1 MSVLSFVATVAGLLA
16 IIRVLPRDLAL
27 LWPLGFF
34 SGLMG
39 LVLSIQELGAI
50 DRGQSAAAGKR
61 VARMARTVSFVH
73 AGFIAVFFMGIAV
86 VGFMQG
92 LSRFRAP
99 SP

>member
-1 MSVLSFVATVAGLLA
+1 MAVFSFVATIAGLLA

-50 DRGQSAAAGKR
+50 ARGDSPAAGR
-61 VARMARTVSFVH
+61 RLARMARTVSFVH
-73 AGFIAVFFMGIAV
+73 AEFIAVFFMGIFV
-86 VGFMQG
+86 VGFMEG
-92 LSRFRAP
+92 SSRFRAP